1 MKPFHAF
8 RIRVNKLFVP
18 MRSARIAR
26 RYRAL
31 GGGPA
36 TILANNCAAGRML
49 HDLGLRL
56 DTPTVNL
63 WMTFSDFLAF
73 VEGMPESLEG
83 KLEEVQGS
91 GKGSP
96 VADLRF
102 GGRSVRLHFLH
113 ETTFASARAD
123 WERRR
128 VRVDPARTFLVA
140 TDNSNATAEELD
152 RFLRLPWPKKMFV
165 KDAWKAERLGEAGV
179 LVRGDFREG
188 FNVHDF
194 PGWFGETYYQRSL
207 DFASWIAG
215 GRKSAPGVPQRR
227 EAGED
232 FRPVFPL
239 SGGRGCGS

>member
-49 HDLGLRL
+49 HDLGQRL
-56 DTPTVNL
+56 
-63 WMTFSDFLAF
+63 
-73 VEGMPESLEG
+73 LEG
-83 KLEEVQGS
+83 KLEEVRGS
-91 GKGSP
+91 GEGNP

-113 ETTFASARAD
+113 EATFASAKAD

-128 VRVDPARTFLVA
+128 VRVNPARTFLVA
-140 TDNSNATAEELD
+140 TDNSSATAEELD

-165 KDAWKAERLGEAGV
+165 KDAWKAERLGAAGV

-215 GRKSAPGVPQRR
+215 GGMSAPGVPQRR
-227 EAGED
+227 GAGED

>member
-1 MKPFHAF
+1 MNPFHAF
-8 RIRVNKLFVP
+8 RIRVNKLFAP
-18 MRSARIAR
+18 LRSARIAR
-26 RYRAL
+26 RYRTL

-36 TILANNCAAGRML
+36 TILSNNCAAGRML
-49 HDLGLRL
+49 HDLGQRL

-63 WMTFSDFLAF
+63 WITFSDFLDF
-73 VEGMPESLEG
+73 VEGMPGSLAGE
-83 KLEEVQGS
+83 LEEVRNS
-91 GKGSP
+91 GEDNP

-102 GGRSVRLHFLH
+102 GDRSVRLHFLH
-113 ETTFASARAD
+113 KATYASAKAD

-128 VRVDPARTFLVA
+128 ERVDPERLFLVA
-140 TDNSNATAEELD
+140 TDNSSASAEELK

-165 KDAWKAERLGEAGV
+165 KDAWKAEALGEAGV

-207 DFASWIAG
+207 DFASWVAG
-215 GRKSAPGVPQRR
+215 VGKSAPGVPQRR

>member
-63 WMTFSDFLAF
+63 WMTFSGFLDL
-73 VEGMPESLEG
+73 VEGMPESFEG
-83 KLEEVQGS
+83 NLEEVCGS
-91 GKGSP
+91 GERNP
-96 VADLRF
+96 VANLRF

-113 ETTFASARAD
+113 EATFERAKAD

-128 VRVDPARTFLVA
+128 GRVDPARLFLVA
-140 TDNSNATAEELD
+140 TDNSDAKPDELD

-179 LVRGDFREG
+179 LVRGDFHEG

-194 PGWFGETYYQRSL
+194 PGWLGQTHYQRSL

-215 GRKSAPGVPQRR
+215 PG
-227 EAGED
+227 
-232 FRPVFPL
+232 
-239 SGGRGCGS
+239 

>member
-1 MKPFHAF
+1 MRPLHAI
-8 RIRVNKLFVP
+8 RIRVNKLFAP

-26 RYRAL
+26 RYRAM
-31 GGGPA
+31 GGEAA
-36 TILANNCAAGRML
+36 TILSNNCAAGRML

-63 WMTFSDFLAF
+63 WMTVSDFLDF

-83 KLEEVQGS
+83 KLEEVRAAGE
-91 GKGSP
+91 GNP

-113 ETTFASARAD
+113 EATFETARAD

-128 VRVDPARTFLVA
+128 GRVDPARLFLVA
-140 TDNSNATAEELD
+140 TDNSDATREELD

-165 KDAWKAERLGEAGV
+165 KDAWKAEALGEAGV

-194 PGWFGETYYQRSL
+194 PGWLGETHYQRSL
-207 DFASWIAG
+207 DFASWIAETS
-215 GRKSAPGVPQRR
+215 GRT
-227 EAGED
+227 
-232 FRPVFPL
+232 
-239 SGGRGCGS
+239 